1 MAPMSRKVSI
11 IGVPMDLGASRRGVD
26 MGPSAL
32 RVTRLVERIREMGR
46 EAEDTGDV
54 AVPIPESCGVGDDSR
69 KFAGE
74 IAQVC
79 EELHDRALDV
89 LARGRFPVVLGGDH
103 SLAMGSIAA
112 TAHFHRTRGETIGV
126 VWIDA
131 HGDMNTPESSGT
143 GNVHGMPLA
152 HVLGMGDPRLASIGG
167 FSGKVEPERCALIGI
182 RDLDER
188 EKSLIQGSGVRV
200 FTMMDIDRRGA
211 AAVMEEALAV
221 TGEGTA
227 GIHVSFDIDA
237 CDPEVAPGV
246 GTPKRG
252 GLSYREAHLSLELL
266 ADSGRVLAMDMVEIN
281 PVFDVKNRT
290 AELGAELILSAL
302 GKRIF

>member
-1 MAPMSRKVSI
+1 MAGKVSI

-26 MGPSAL
+26 MGPSAM
-32 RVTRLVERIREMGR
+32 RVTRLVERIRELGR

-54 AVPIPESCGVGDDSR
+54 VVPIPESCGIGDER
-69 KFAGE
+69 MKFAGE

-79 EELHDRALDV
+79 EDLHDRAMDV
-89 LARGRFPVVLGGDH
+89 LARGSLPVVLGGDH

-112 TAHFHRTRGETIGV
+112 TAHFHRMRGESIGV
-126 VWIDA
+126 IWLDA
-131 HGDMNTPESSGT
+131 HGDMNTPESTGT

-167 FSGKVEPERCALIGI
+167 FRGKVDPARCALIGV

-188 EKSLIQGSGVRV
+188 EKSLIQASGARV

-211 AAVMEEALAV
+211 AAVMEEALAA
-221 TGEGTA
+221 TGAGTA
-227 GIHVSFDIDA
+227 GVHVSFDIDA

-266 ADSGRVLAMDMVEIN
+266 ADSDRILAMDMVEIN
-281 PVFDVKNRT
+281 PVFDVRNRT